1 MKAAATLAALL
12 LLAGPAAA
20 SDWLQRCEAGKHS
33 GETAACERALEE
45 KPDDPQ
51 ILRRLGNAYF
61 HADRFLESH
70 EAYQAAL
77 RLAPKDAGLHY
88 EYASLLVLVNEYHEG
103 VREAEIAVHIAPDHR
118 ASWSLLATCY
128 RYMNQP
134 QAALKATRR
143 AAELGDRREA
153 YALAHYHATG
163 KEGAARN
170 PQQEMR
176 WLERAA
182 LAGHVEAMEDLS
194 QLYAQGRPGI
204 APNSDKSRYWHK
216 RAMSALD

>member
-1 MKAAATLAALL
+1 MRAAATLAALL
-12 LLAGPAAA
+12 LLAGPAQA
-20 SDWLQRCEAGKHS
+20 SDWAARCEAGKQF
-33 GETAACERALEE
+33 GEIAACERAQEE
-45 KPDDPQ
+45 RPNDPQ
-51 ILRRLGNAYF
+51 ILRSLGNAYF

-70 EAYQAAL
+70 QAYQSAL
-77 RLAPKDAGLHY
+77 RLTPRDAGLHY
-88 EYASLLVLVNEYHEG
+88 EYASLLVLVNEYTEG
-103 VREAEIAVHIAPDHR
+103 VREAETAVRLAPDHR

-163 KEGAARN
+163 QEGAVRD
-170 PQQEMR
+170 PLLEMR

-182 LAGHVEAMEDLS
+182 QAGHVEAMEDLS

-216 RAMSALD
+216 RAVAALN